1 MNMAGKLVAVGTA
14 LVLVWATGGIGFA
27 PAFAQSA
34 KPDPA
39 SSSWAASANAETSRA
54 EADDPVA
61 DGGSDG
67 APEGAAGTVDPKEHL
82 DAESPHE
89 EFVPDP
95 SGSSSAESD
104 AGEADG
110 EDAETT
116 DEKPL
121 KEGILAVLALV
132 QGDGLSSA
140 ASIERSGSTVY
151 ANGVPI
157 VVKPDADG
165 KAYIFDGAGTVKLDE
180 TPLASGS
187 KVYGGGNG
195 MDIDGNTSISVEAVS
210 NISIFGGG
218 YNGAVSGNARISV
231 ANASTGTV
239 YGGGFSDGS
248 RAADIGGS
256 VFIDLAGTGTKS
268 KVYGGGSAEASKG
281 DASANVAGA
290 VRISCE
296 NFNHQGGSSVY
307 GGGYARTS
315 SAHSASAQVGSVQM
329 EGSGPTYVLRGGGWA
344 FASGSGAAHAD
355 VLGAIEIV
363 LTDPDVREVYSG
375 GYADGAAATADA
387 ASVDTTVAGGE
398 MMMLYGGGTADG
410 GSANVAGAANVTID
424 GCSNLYG
431 YTIGG
436 GSASNAGS
444 ADVGSV
450 AISIH
455 DSVGPVEK
463 QLGSWV
469 AQAVY
474 VGGSASGAGSH
485 ADVTGSASLAIEGG
499 SMAGNLYG
507 GGDASGGASA
517 TVKSLSVRLSNIA
530 AYMFNDGNQDVAGLL
545 SLFAAGETVEDG
557 SSSLV
562 QDAVDVQLSGLNL
575 ENLWGAVSA
584 VDDDPFA
591 PTAQVGASFQEGAGL
606 TALLACVDRI
616 ELSHELV
623 VPAFQPK
630 GNGVP
635 TMIRASNFAVG
646 DALVTCPAP
655 DAHAD
660 WFALDDR
667 EIGFEQREQSA
678 RWLFS
683 RASGSIVVDPEADAG
698 EVPEVALAD
707 PDGALSSLL
716 TEEDQA
722 ALDGGS
728 SVTFALK
735 VAPHDLSSDEQSL
748 LAEIARLASYT
759 FVQHL
764 DISLA
769 KQVDGVET
777 PLSTLST
784 PLRLTIATP
793 DEAADAQ
800 TPTKY
805 AVVRVHENPDGTLK
819 TAVLE
824 DKDDDPATITIET
837 DAFSTYS
844 LAYAVEGS
852 GGTTDP
858 GGNGGGSGDD
868 GSNGGE
874 GQGGSPDG
882 GGTGGVDGQTG
893 SRGQNS
899 ADDPLGD
906 GANASATGG
915 KDSAGSLLATSDPTA
930 VFALA
935 AAGVILIAACT
946 VGAAAVRR
954 SRRS

>member
-1 MNMAGKLVAVGTA
+1 M
-14 LVLVWATGGIGFA
+14 
-27 PAFAQSA
+27 
-34 KPDPA
+34 
-39 SSSWAASANAETSRA
+39 
-54 EADDPVA
+54 
-61 DGGSDG
+61 
-67 APEGAAGTVDPKEHL
+67 
-82 DAESPHE
+82 
-89 EFVPDP
+89 
-95 SGSSSAESD
+95 
-104 AGEADG
+104 
-110 EDAETT
+110 
-116 DEKPL
+116 
-121 KEGILAVLALV
+121 
-132 QGDGLSSA
+132 
-140 ASIERSGSTVY
+140 
-151 ANGVPI
+151 
-157 VVKPDADG
+157 
-165 KAYIFDGAGTVKLDE
+165 
-180 TPLASGS
+180 
-187 KVYGGGNG
+187 
-195 MDIDGNTSISVEAVS
+195 
-210 NISIFGGG
+210 
-218 YNGAVSGNARISV
+218 
-231 ANASTGTV
+231 
-239 YGGGFSDGS
+239 
-248 RAADIGGS
+248 
-256 VFIDLAGTGTKS
+256 
-268 KVYGGGSAEASKG
+268 
-281 DASANVAGA
+281 
-290 VRISCE
+290 
-296 NFNHQGGSSVY
+296 
-307 GGGYARTS
+307 
-315 SAHSASAQVGSVQM
+315 
-329 EGSGPTYVLRGGGWA
+329 
-344 FASGSGAAHAD
+344 
-355 VLGAIEIV
+355 
-363 LTDPDVREVYSG
+363 
-375 GYADGAAATADA
+375 
-387 ASVDTTVAGGE
+387 
-398 MMMLYGGGTADG
+398 
-410 GSANVAGAANVTID
+410 
-424 GCSNLYG
+424 
-431 YTIGG
+431 
-436 GSASNAGS
+436 
-444 ADVGSV
+444 
-450 AISIH
+450 
-455 DSVGPVEK
+455 
-463 QLGSWV
+463 
-469 AQAVY
+469 
-474 VGGSASGAGSH
+474 
-485 ADVTGSASLAIEGG
+485 
-499 SMAGNLYG
+499 
-507 GGDASGGASA
+507 
-517 TVKSLSVRLSNIA
+517 
-530 AYMFNDGNQDVAGLL
+530 
-545 SLFAAGETVEDG
+545 
-557 SSSLV
+557 
-562 QDAVDVQLSGLNL
+562 
-575 ENLWGAVSA
+575 SA

-606 TALLACVDRI
+606 TALLACIDRI

-678 RWLFS
+678 QWLFS

-716 TEEDQA
+716 TDEDQA

-793 DEAADAQ
+793 GEAADAQ

-805 AVVRVHENPDGTLK
+805 AVVRVHENPDGTLE

-868 GSNGGE
+868 GSNGGRRVKE
-874 GQGGSPDG
+874 VRSMGEEPAESTARRDP
-882 GGTGGVDGQTG
+882 
-893 SRGQNS
+893 RGQNS